1 MSVYQLIYQ
10 SLARQPF
17 STAQLTAQL
26 RRWRLRNHA
35 ARITGLLLYTDDG
48 HRVLQVLEGDE
59 AAVRRLYYDKIA
71 SDPRHHYCQ
80 VLREGPTPR
89 RSFPDWGMG
98 FRAAAGTDLQR
109 IAGYF
114 DLEDGSFLMPRAH
127 NLPSDVLLLL
137 LRFVAEY
144 DEAPW
149 REEPAA

>member
-17 STAQLTAQL
+17 STTQLTAQL
-26 RRWRLRNHA
+26 GRWRLRNHA

-71 SDPRHHYCQ
+71 SDPRHHCCR
-80 VLREGPTPR
+80 VLREGPTSR

-98 FRAAAGTDLQR
+98 FRAAARTDLQR

>member
-71 SDPRHHYCQ
+71 SDPRHHYCR

-114 DLEDGSFLMPRAH
+114 DLEDGGFLMPRAH

-137 LRFVAEY
+137 LLRG
-144 DEAPW
+144 
-149 REEPAA
+149 